1 MKVGVVTKLNMQSSK
16 KRSEVIDYLLS
27 KGVEV
32 KEYDNSQHIDKD
44 LDKLLVFG
52 GDGTMLD
59 AQHNASPL
67 GIAIL
72 GVNLGNLGFLT
83 TCEKDVKPDEVF
95 NLLTNGKI
103 IEKSLL
109 CTSIRDI
116 DCRKALNEMVIKS
129 KSTRPMYI
137 DVYIDGSFVDTYH
150 ADGVI
155 VSTPTGS
162 TAYSLSCGGPILA
175 PDVNALTILPIC
187 AHSLHSRPIVI
198 NANSC
203 IRLQINGIE
212 GGIISVDG
220 DYVQDVNSGDDVFV
234 SIANYEAKFITSI
247 NDDFYSKLFQKM
259 NSWGTTQHS

>member
-1 MKVGVVTKLNMQSSK
+1 MKVGVLTKLNMASSN
-16 KRSEVIDYLLS
+16 KRSEVISYLLS
-27 KGVEV
+27 KGIEV
-32 KEYDNSQHIDKD
+32 FEYECASHIESNVDKV
-44 LDKLLVFG
+44 LVFG

-67 GIAIL
+67 GIAVL

-83 TCEKDVKPDEVF
+83 TCESDVTPNEVYD
-95 NLLTNGKI
+95 LLLNGKI

-109 CTSIRDI
+109 CTSICDI
-116 DCRKALNEMVIKS
+116 ECRKALNEMVVKA

-137 DVYIDGSFVDTYH
+137 NVYIDGSFVDTYH

-175 PDVNALTILPIC
+175 PDVDALTILPIC

-203 IRLQINGIE
+203 IRLRINGAE
-212 GGIISVDG
+212 GGSISVDG
-220 DYVQDVNSGDDVFV
+220 DFVQDVNSGDDVFV
-234 SIANYEAKFITSI
+234 ALANYKAKFITASD
-247 NDDFYSKLFQKM
+247 DDFYSKLFQKM
-259 NSWGTTQHS
+259 NSWGTTQHC